1 MARRAHPSRNDRRG
15 LGGGMPCVR
24 PFRDDLADPFI
35 GDGLGVDDCSSWGRL
50 YSEKVVPL
58 EVARVDHAIGWV
70 FVAGAVFI
78 QAPRCFLKML
88 HLLVPS
94 HPLRVGLSGLLQGL
108 AVEQRLESVLNPLGV
123 DPLGDIANERS
134 ILGLGGR
141 AGQRDQDD
149 QSVKHRGRRSEM
161 VWQNFTWYSD
171 GGSAPPQHIRFV
183 YPECQNLAH
192 NRS

>member
-1 MARRAHPSRNDRRG
+1 MARRIHPPRNYRRG

-35 GDGLGVDDCSSWGRL
+35 GDGLGMDDCSRGGRL
-50 YSEKVVPL
+50 YAEKVVPL
-58 EVARVDHAIGWV
+58 EVACIDDAIRWV

-123 DPLGDIANERS
+123 EPLGYIANEWS
-134 ILGLGGR
+134 ILGLCGR
-141 AGQRDQDD
+141 TDERDEDD
-149 QSVKHRGRRSEM
+149 QPAEHRSRKLEMVKH
-161 VWQNFTWYSD
+161 NFTWYSD

-183 YPECQNLAH
+183 E
-192 NRS
+192 